1 MVKKGIMSVSQAMEC
16 GPLARPQAGARGAL
30 RSAALRRVRIW
41 LETSRQRRALARL
54 DAARL
59 EDIGL
64 DPEAAAAEAARPFW
78 DPPAGWR

>member
-1 MVKKGIMSVSQAMEC
+1 M
-16 GPLARPQAGARGAL
+16 
-30 RSAALRRVRIW
+30 
-41 LETSRQRRALARL
+41 ETSRQRRALARL